1 MKILYRIL
9 LTSMREIT
17 LTLETVTPMFL
28 GGADPRGAPELR
40 APSFRG
46 AMRYWL
52 RAIAGGV
59 IGDGNL
65 QGLRRLESAVMGST
79 DYGSPIQIRLLRLS
93 NALKYNHEKILPHKS
108 DSALRKAFRAGQTF
122 ELAMK
127 MARADSN
134 EELIWDCACAALS
147 AMLTFGGVGLRA
159 RRGHGTLRISY
170 AREENEFLH
179 KFPSTKEGWKEHIKD
194 LLMKAH
200 VSIDRIAGTFK
211 INPIRDTTR
220 SLTLFPCFY
229 NNLIRISENS
239 YESSIKAIQHLMS
252 VIPKDSAFGGIEPR
266 QSSPLWVRPIE
277 IENGRFALLFLLFYS
292 SIQPNPNYDMIRNW
306 IDEKFPGCDINA

>member
-1 MKILYRIL
+1 
-9 LTSMREIT
+9 MREIT

-52 RAIAGGV
+52 RAILGGV
-59 IGDGNL
+59 VGDGHL
-65 QGLRRLESAVMGST
+65 ESLRKLESAVMGST
-79 DYGSPIQIRLLRLS
+79 DYSSPVQIRLSDALS
-93 NALKYNHEKILPHKS
+93 GKLKVNEKEQILPHRT
-108 DSALRKAFRAGQTF
+108 DSARRKAFMAGQTF
-122 ELAMK
+122 KLTMK
-127 MARADSN
+127 MARADSS